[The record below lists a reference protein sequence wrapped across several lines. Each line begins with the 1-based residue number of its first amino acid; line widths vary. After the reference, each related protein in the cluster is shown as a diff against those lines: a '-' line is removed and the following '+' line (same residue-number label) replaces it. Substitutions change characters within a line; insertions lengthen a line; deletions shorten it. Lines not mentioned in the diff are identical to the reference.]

1 MKVAAIIQ
9 ARMGSTRLPGK
20 VLMPMPIPVYRKSD
34 IQAKTDSLKKSD
46 TSSENNQFQHADSQ
60 QEIGQTILGRLVS
73 SLKSVQGIHEIWIA
87 TTEQTADDVLEKAA
101 EALGIRVFRGSE
113 NDVLSRFWGIIE
125 HHDYDCVF
133 RFTADNP
140 CVDVQA
146 VEFTLNQHNPKQFD
160 YTRLN
165 GMPIGMHVEII
176 NTKTLLDL
184 KNDNQLALEDHEHV
198 TTFIKRNDGFRKNML
213 QLNDYLAY
221 LKLQPSTGLINQP
234 NMPLSFSEEGQ
245 QQLTQLRMTIDHE
258 QDYLKVSSFFE
269 FLDSRSVNA
278 ETPVF
283 PELLLQWLSQ

>member
-20 VLMPMPIPVYRKSD
+20 VLMPMPMRMSDPMAMTQKSD
-34 IQAKTDSLKKSD
+34 PSLETD
-46 TSSENNQFQHADSQ
+46 QFQEGDPK

-113 NDVLSRFWGIIE
+113 NDVLSRVWGIIE

-184 KNDNQLALEDHEHV
+184 KNDNQLAPEDHEHV
-198 TTFIKRNDGFRKNML
+198 TTFIKRDDGFRKNML

-221 LKLQPSTGLINQP
+221 LKPQPSTGLINQP